1 MFPRPTA
8 EPDAAIK
15 NPKRDV
21 NSPRG
26 AAMPP
31 ILFYLYSVFPASR
44 PIVLEPDADP
54 DMKSKSKPRARK

>member
-26 AAMPP
+26 AAMTP
-31 ILFYLYSVFPASR
+31 ILFYLYLCFPLVAQLS
-44 PIVLEPDADP
+44 EPDADP